1 MKQKVNFWT
10 DNLEQFKK
18 FVKKEMPGIKDQ
30 DLEERFGI
38 PTDLDYVEWTFHD
51 SSHENILVFC
61 FNLF

>member
-18 FVKKEMPGIKDQ
+18 FVKKEMPGTKDQ

-38 PTDLDYVEWTFHD
+38 PTDLDYVE
-51 SSHENILVFC
+51 
-61 FNLF
+61 